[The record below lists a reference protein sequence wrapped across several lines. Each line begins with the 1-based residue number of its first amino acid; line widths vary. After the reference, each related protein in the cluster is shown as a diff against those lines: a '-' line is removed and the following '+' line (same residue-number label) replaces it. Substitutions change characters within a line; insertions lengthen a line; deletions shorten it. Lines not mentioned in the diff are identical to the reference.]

1 MLGLKDVSAMTT
13 ERAPV
18 PPYTVVPAWTVL
30 YRDGQWTQI
39 PQGLEA
45 EHLCMSYDEARH
57 SLDVQGNAFVDGTVL
72 AALRLALGV
81 GA

>member
-1 MLGLKDVSAMTT
+1 MTAA
-13 ERAPV
+13 EAEAK
-18 PPYTVVPAWTVL
+18 PYTVVQTWTVI

-57 SLDVQGNAFVDGTVL
+57 SLDVQHNAFVAGDVL
-72 AALRLALGV
+72 AALRLAFWV
-81 GA
+81 AA

>member
-1 MLGLKDVSAMTT
+1 MTAA
-13 ERAPV
+13 EAAAK
-18 PPYTVVPAWTVL
+18 PYTVVQAWTVI
-30 YRDGQWTQI
+30 YRGGQWTQI

-45 EHLCMSYDEARH
+45 EHLCMSYDEAMH

-81 GA
+81 TA